1 MNIPL
6 SIKYALVKNNNKQKD
21 LAANLN
27 VTGAYISAVAAG
39 DKRPSLDF
47 VFKCSMFFNMKL
59 SEFIAL
65 GED

>member
-6 SIKYALVKNNNKQKD
+6 SIKYALVKHSKKQKE
-21 LAANLN
+21 LAATLN
-27 VTGAYISAVAAG
+27 VTGAYISAVAG
-39 DKRPSLDF
+39 GSKRPSLDF
-47 VFKCSMFFNMKL
+47 LIKCALFFNMKL

>member
-6 SIKYALVKNNNKQKD
+6 SIKYALVKKDRKQKE

-27 VTGAYISAVAAG
+27 VTGAYISAVAG
-39 DKRPSLDF
+39 GTKRPSLDF
-47 VFKCSMFFNMKL
+47 IVKCAMFFDMNL
-59 SEFIAL
+59 SEFIKL

>member
-6 SIKYALVKNNNKQKD
+6 SIKYALVKNNSKQKD

-39 DKRPSLDF
+39 KKRPSLDF
-47 VFKCSMFFNMKL
+47 IVKCAMFFNMKL

>member
-6 SIKYALVKNNNKQKD
+6 SIKYALVKKERKQKE

-27 VTGAYISAVAAG
+27 VTGSYISAVASG
-39 DKRPSLDF
+39 SKRPSLDF
-47 VFKCSMFFNMKL
+47 IIKCAMFFNMKL

-65 GED
+65 GEE

>member
-6 SIKYALVKNNNKQKD
+6 SIKYALVKKDRKQKE

-27 VTGAYISAVAAG
+27 VTGAYISAVASG
-39 DKRPSLDF
+39 SKRPSLDF
-47 VFKCSMFFNMKL
+47 IVKCAMFFNMKL
-59 SEFIAL
+59 SEFIKL